1 MESILTT
8 LDRLAARLARLTE
21 AGLFLLV
28 ASFSLL
34 AFVQVV
40 LRYGFNRGLFWA
52 DELTLFAFTWT
63 IFLSAALALERKLHF
78 GVYLLVDRLPPR
90 LRHATSV
97 VMHAGMAGV
106 VIFFLW
112 FGVWHAWT
120 NWVQESDVLRIAMTW
135 WYLALPVA
143 CVLMLVSLARDLCLL
158 LAGRPVARAQEDVV

>member
-1 MESILTT
+1 MESAHIA

-21 AGLFLLV
+21 SALFLLV
-28 ASFSLL
+28 ATFSALALL
-34 AFVQVV
+34 QVI

-78 GVYLLVDRLPPR
+78 GVFLLVDRLPPAA
-90 LRHATSV
+90 RHASSV
-97 VMHAGMAGV
+97 LAHAGMVGV
-106 VIFFLW
+106 VVFFLW

-143 CVLMLVSLARDLCLL
+143 CLLMLVSLARDLCLL
-158 LAGRPVARAQEDVV
+158 LAGRDVPRAQEDVV